1 MPHRSTNWFSSV
13 QWSFDE
19 RVEIADWII
28 DSMCSCATFYR
39 RLFHVDW
46 KKKLIESRTTRAD
59 WLSFGFPAE
68 LKLKTLL
75 QTMSSLIPANLI
87 QFSLWFHLL
96 SLLNSLYCNIL
107 CWWKIYLF
115 VLGRA
120 LLSTLGT
127 LNSFSSHSK
136 VFPSPWDGKGIKQ
149 PTGKKMHELI
159 WIIYFDFIKKYF
171 CVLMLGGLCKK
182 IGNKSGLKIKRE
194 VLRGKAR
201 RGMKTSRRNVCKVS

>member
-107 CWWKIYLF
+107 LLMKNLFIRSWKSSPKYARHFKFLF
-115 VLGRA
+115 I
-120 LLSTLGT
+120 TLKGFSLAVRWKRHKT
-127 LNSFSSHSK
+127 ADREKNAWINLNNLFW
-136 VFPSPWDGKGIKQ
+136 F
-149 PTGKKMHELI
+149 
-159 WIIYFDFIKKYF
+159 Y
-171 CVLMLGGLCKK
+171 
-182 IGNKSGLKIKRE
+182 
-194 VLRGKAR
+194 
-201 RGMKTSRRNVCKVS
+201 